1 MPSHS
6 THSILIERTL
16 AGNWISSEKTHLD
29 ARGTPRFDIH
39 FKHGGLEAV
48 FDDLT
53 RLQRDAKMILLRRPP
68 RAA

>member
-6 THSILIERTL
+6 TRSILIERTL
-16 AGNWISSEKTHLD
+16 AGNWISSEETHLD
-29 ARGTPRFDIH
+29 ARGTPRFGIR
-39 FKHGGLEAV
+39 FKHGDLEAV

-68 RAA
+68 GAA